1 MKAKSFLLLLVFLF
15 LKVGLAH
22 SLSHSFS
29 HDDLD
34 ECEQCILI
42 VDSNKTQTFDG
53 ANSSNNDDFIRK
65 EVITKPIL
73 WLRPILNLYLDLL
86 FQKIGLLD
94 KSGQKY

>member
-73 WLRPILNLYLDLL
+73 FLYKNPVIVKENHRFYFFNKPPPSL
-86 FQKIGLLD
+86 
-94 KSGQKY
+94 